1 VCSGAVDDPVP
12 SAAVESSLAHQLL
25 VAADGRPLAEQ
36 KKIRTAW
43 FYIETV
49 LQRVGKTLRW
59 RFGVFG
65 DDSVFSSTRLD
76 VALSDGAEVLEL
88 TPMPSAGMGDNI
100 ARIGADGLR
109 AVAELVVH
117 PWSNLLLT
125 SYGES
130 RGTSATPARAAV
142 SSWE

>member
-1 VCSGAVDDPVP
+1 MKVTVTHTLNARFVEIAEPSAEEFRDAGVLVRIETGVSDRHSFATVVCSGAVDDPVP

-59 RFGVFG
+59 RFGVF
-65 DDSVFSSTRLD
+65 
-76 VALSDGAEVLEL
+76 
-88 TPMPSAGMGDNI
+88 
-100 ARIGADGLR
+100 
-109 AVAELVVH
+109 
-117 PWSNLLLT
+117 W
-125 SYGES
+125 
-130 RGTSATPARAAV
+130 
-142 SSWE
+142 